1 MAKELDYTQFI
12 ERYLQQE
19 MSPAEKVWFEKE
31 LQGNSLL
38 QDELLFYRKV
48 NQVLAEKELVDFK
61 LQLDAI
67 HREIIQTSVGGQ
79 HYIRQ
84 YRKKINLLA
93 GSVMAASV
101 VLSLYFPNRKI
112 SDQNLYNRYFEP
124 ASFSVSYRDASE
136 QDRMLKEAMQLY
148 ESKQYSEAIS
158 HFEKIMIIEPN
169 KYGINLYAGI
179 AHMELAQYPQ
189 AILRFNTILTQDY
202 GPFSESASW
211 YLGLC
216 YLYSNEKTKAKN
228 LFEGLMQSD
237 GYYKRDAHRILKHM
251 KGK

>member
-48 NQVLAEKELVDFK
+48 NQVLSEKELVEFK
-61 LQLDAI
+61 MQLDAI
-67 HREIIQTSVGGQ
+67 HEEIILTTVEGQ
-79 HYIRQ
+79 QYVRQ
-84 YRKKINLLA
+84 YRKKVNLLA
-93 GSVMAASV
+93 GSLLAASIV
-101 VLSLYFPNRKI
+101 VGLYIPNRKI
-112 SDQNLYNRYFEP
+112 TDQNLYNRYFEP
-124 ASFSVSYRDASE
+124 ASFSVGYRDASE
-136 QDRMLKEAMQLY
+136 QDRMLREAMQYY
-148 ESKQYSEAIS
+148 ENRNFSEAIS
-158 HFEKIMIIEPN
+158 LFERIMLVDET
-169 KYGINLYAGI
+169 KTGINLYAGI

-189 AILRFNTILTQDY
+189 AILRLNTILAQDY

-228 LFEGLMQSD
+228 LFSGLVQSD
-237 GYYKRDAHRILKHM
+237 GYYKRDAQRILRHM
-251 KGK
+251 KGR